1 MLQFKEMFDV
11 IKYFRDQ
18 GCNDMFVIYT
28 GYYPYE
34 ITEELNKLS
43 QNFNNIIIKF
53 KFIQLGIEPAISVT
67 PTLLTFESGST
78 TPQNVI
84 VDSTDSWTAK

>member
-43 QNFNNIIIKF
+43 QNFNNIMI
-53 KFIQLGIEPAISVT
+53 
-67 PTLLTFESGST
+67 
-78 TPQNVI
+78 
-84 VDSTDSWTAK
+84 